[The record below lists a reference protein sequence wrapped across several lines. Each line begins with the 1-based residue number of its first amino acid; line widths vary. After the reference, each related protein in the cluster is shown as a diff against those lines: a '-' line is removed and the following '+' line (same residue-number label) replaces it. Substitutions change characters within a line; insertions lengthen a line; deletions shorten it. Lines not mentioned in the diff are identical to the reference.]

1 MTELGSVPGEHI
13 LTQELLEKN
22 YICNNDC
29 FGKPKD
35 TVIQRGEII
44 LYHEINCISKTMSNK
59 EKLVT
64 KMAQGHSP
72 WPSFRETW

>member
-1 MTELGSVPGEHI
+1 MSTSTHKNYWKKTTYVIMTALGSLRTLSYRG
-13 LTQELLEKN
+13 
-22 YICNNDC
+22 
-29 FGKPKD
+29 
-35 TVIQRGEII
+35 GEII
-44 LYHEINCISKTMSNK
+44 LYEINCISKTMSNK